1 MYALLP
7 SSSKRV
13 SYPFPIFNTEKREGS
28 SFLGRLSATDQQIPK
43 AGRSEKTSLEIFHL
57 RHFVP
62 TLFDNVCAVRHF
74 SCLYCPPA
82 PLKVPWEAEATSTYQ
97 HFTLTLI
104 FFHAWAGK
112 KAAVESYKVPSL
124 TL

>member
-1 MYALLP
+1 MYTLLKRTLNFQFSVCLFGLLLFVYALLP

-82 PLKVPWEAEATSTYQ
+82 PLKVPWGS
-97 HFTLTLI
+97 
-104 FFHAWAGK
+104 
-112 KAAVESYKVPSL
+112 
-124 TL
+124 